1 MKPGCY
7 SCLDLTNT
15 AYHASVGISN
25 SGLKLIG
32 EKTPA
37 HYFAAYRDPDRVRET
52 TRPQMIGT
60 ALHAAALEPA
70 AFASEYIISPYPD
83 RKAAG
88 YKAWSTAQSQII
100 LTPGEAKNVA
110 GMRASLQGHSR
121 VRRLLSAPGH
131 FEYSMYAID
140 PETGQL
146 CKVRFDRLLL
156 NGWAVD
162 LKKCQDA
169 SPAGAEKAIANYGY
183 YHQHAFYADVYEWA
197 TGASLEGFVFV
208 FVEEDPPHA
217 IGIYV
222 VDPEDVARGRAQYRA
237 ALDVYAQCL
246 ESGHWP
252 AYTETPTQISLPHWK
267 RRVIDSRHG
276 EYF

>member
-1 MKPGCY
+1 MQPGCY
-7 SCLDLTNT
+7 SCDKLSNEQ
-15 AYHASVGISN
+15 YHGSAGISN
-25 SGLKLIG
+25 SGLKLIA
-32 EKTPA
+32 EHTPA
-37 HYFAAYRDPDRVRET
+37 HYFAAYRDPDRVRQP

-70 AFASEYIISPYPD
+70 AFASEYIVSPYPD

-88 YKAWSTAQSQII
+88 FKAWSAEQSKII
-100 LTPGEAKNVA
+100 LTPGDAVNVY

-131 FEYSMYAID
+131 FEFSVYAID

-169 SPAGAEKAIANYGY
+169 SPEGAAKAIANYGY
-183 YHQHAFYADVYEWA
+183 FQQHAFYNDVFLWA

-208 FVEEDPPHA
+208 FVEEAPPHA
-217 IGIYV
+217 IGVYV
-222 VDPEDVARGRAQYRA
+222 IDAEDVDRGRRQYRE
-237 ALDVYAQCL
+237 ALDVFAQCS
-246 ESGHWP
+246 ESNHWP
-252 AYTETPTQISLPHWK
+252 AYPEQPVEIALPYWK
-267 RRVIDSRHG
+267 RRALDARLIEG
-276 EYF
+276 F

>member
-1 MKPGCY
+1 MTPGCY
-7 SCLDLTNT
+7 SCADLSNE
-15 AYHASVGISN
+15 AYHASKGISN

-32 EKTPA
+32 GKTPA
-37 HYFAAYRDPDRVRET
+37 HYFAAYRDPDRVRQT

-70 AFASEYIISPYPD
+70 AFSSEYIVSPYPD
-83 RKAAG
+83 RKASG
-88 YKAWSTAQSQII
+88 YKAWSGAQSKII
-100 LTPGEAKNVA
+100 LTPGEAHNVA
-110 GMRASLQGHSR
+110 GMHASLQGHSR
-121 VRRLLSAPGH
+121 VRKLLSAAGH

-146 CKVRFDRLLL
+146 CKIRFDRLLL

-169 SPAGAEKAIANYGY
+169 SEDAVAKAIANYDY
-183 YHQHAFYADVYEWA
+183 QQQAAFYGDVHEWA

-208 FVEEDPPHA
+208 FIEEDPPHA
-217 IGIYV
+217 IGLYV
-222 VDPEDVARGRAQYRA
+222 IDPEDIDRGRRQYRA
-237 ALDVYAQCL
+237 ALNLYAQCE
-246 ESGHWP
+246 ESGQWP
-252 AYTETPTQISLPHWK
+252 GYPEAPQQIALPYWK
-267 RRVIDSRHG
+267 RRALDSRHG